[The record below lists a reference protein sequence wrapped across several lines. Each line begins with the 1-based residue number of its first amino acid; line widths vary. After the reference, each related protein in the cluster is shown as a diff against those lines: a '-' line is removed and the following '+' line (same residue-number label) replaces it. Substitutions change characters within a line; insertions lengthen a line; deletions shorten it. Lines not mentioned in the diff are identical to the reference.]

1 SATVMMRLFIV
12 APPSVLSPTRRSSD
26 LGPTMIAQ
34 TDRVKSVASAEPAKV
49 TDTRCEKGQRVI
61 LAAGRLA
68 GFRAC
73 YGACAPV
80 DGGISDRKSTRLN
93 SSHVKSSYAVLC
105 LKKKK

>member
-80 DGGISDRKSTRLN
+80 DGGISLDAEAADMLEVGVGDTVWSVPR
-93 SSHVKSSYAVLC
+93 
-105 LKKKK
+105 